1 MKKNDLLITTKP
13 KVLCVDDESELLSIL
28 ETLLT
33 DTGYEVITVRNGKRA
48 MEIIK
53 KEKIDIVILDIMIPL
68 MNGFDVCKEIKGS
81 EKYRNIPVILV
92 TGLTSTE
99 DRIKG
104 IEAGSDDFI
113 SKPFDSGELLAKIK
127 MLLKARELNEK
138 LNNAYKNIISLTS
151 FGENLIKTFDSMNF
165 NFVSSVD
172 SIVSQ
177 IIRRRDDMLEN
188 PEIVVVYLLNKNKMH
203 EWYYYKFV
211 SSNLVRDS
219 FKLNYSANIL
229 REESSNI
236 LFYNNIAE
244 EERYILLVE
253 KLKSF
258 NIMAKNMVCYLSH
271 DICIFAFNYD
281 KPVNEYNAAV
291 LSNLV
296 MQTLFLRSLSLQIK
310 DTEDALTHTIYA
322 LARAAEANDED
333 TGNHISRVGIY
344 CAVIAEKLKM
354 PRKFVNTIR
363 LQASLHDVGKIHVH
377 PDILK
382 KPGKFTDEEFAIMK
396 MHTTWGAKII
406 GDYPRF
412 DIGASIALNHH
423 ERWDGSGYPNRL
435 KGEQIPI
442 EARIINIA
450 NQYDVLRNVRVYKP
464 SYDHN
469 TTYRIITEGDDK
481 TMPHHFDPQVLNAF
495 KETVQKFEEIYEK
508 LKG

>member
-1 MKKNDLLITTKP
+1 MKKNELIITTKP
-13 KVLCVDDESELLSIL
+13 KVLCADDESAIL
-28 ETLLT
+28 TLLEEILT
-33 DTGYEVITVRNGKRA
+33 HSGYEVITARNGKRA

-53 KEKIDIVILDIMIPL
+53 IQKIDIVLLDILMPL

-81 EKYRNIPVILV
+81 EQYKNIPVILV
-92 TGLTSTE
+92 TGLTSPE
-99 DRIKG
+99 NRVKG
-104 IEAGSDDFI
+104 IEAGSDDII

-127 MLLKARELNEK
+127 MLLKAKELNER
-138 LNNAYKNIISLTS
+138 LNNAYKNIISMTY
-151 FGENLIKTFDSMNF
+151 FGENLIKTFDSTDF
-165 NFVSSVD
+165 NFVSSID
-172 SIVSQ
+172 RIVSQ
-177 IIRRRDDMLEN
+177 IIRQRDDIQER
-188 PEIVVVYLLNKNKMH
+188 PETVVVYLLNEKKMH

-211 SSNLVRDS
+211 SSKLVRDS
-219 FKLNYSANIL
+219 FNLNYSFNL
-229 REESSNI
+229 SREEYSNI

-244 EERYILLVE
+244 EARFKSLVE
-253 KLKSF
+253 KLKGF
-258 NIMAKNMVCYLSH
+258 NILAKNMVCYLSY
-271 DICIFAFNYD
+271 DLCIFAFNYD
-281 KPVNEYNAAV
+281 KAVNEYNAAV

-310 DTEDALTHTIYA
+310 DTEDALTHSIYA

-344 CAVIAEKLKM
+344 CAVIAERLKM

-382 KPGKFTDEEFAIMK
+382 KPGKVTDEEFAIMK

-450 NQYDVLRNVRVYKP
+450 DQYDVLRNVRVYKP

-495 KETVQKFEEIYEK
+495 KETAQKFEEIYEK